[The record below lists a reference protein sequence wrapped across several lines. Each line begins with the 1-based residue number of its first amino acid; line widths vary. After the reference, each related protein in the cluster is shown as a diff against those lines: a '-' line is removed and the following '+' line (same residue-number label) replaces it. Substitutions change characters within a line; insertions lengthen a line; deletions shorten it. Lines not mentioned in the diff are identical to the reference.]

1 VNTDIVETMDVEF
14 TVDEL
19 AQRAAVP
26 VRTIREYQTMGVLPP
41 PQRRG
46 RIGVYDASHLAR
58 LELIARLQERG
69 YSLAGIRDLVASW
82 HEGADLAD
90 VLGLPAG
97 QLVHLDEPG
106 ASATLQQLARLVP
119 DLVPGRIDDLLA
131 TRVVQRCGD
140 DRFCVPSPSLLSLA
154 IDALAAGYPA
164 DRVLA
169 YLTAIRETTD
179 VIAASTI
186 DLLADPPAD
195 ADPDRIAH
203 LATRGRG
210 LLARGLGRLTIYTIG
225 TRLDIDDA
233 ALVPDAVPARS

>member
-1 VNTDIVETMDVEF
+1 MDVEF

-19 AQRAAVP
+19 AQRAGIP

-46 RIGVYDASHLAR
+46 RIGIYDASHVAR

-69 YSLAGIRDLVASW
+69 YSLAAIRDLVASW

-106 ASATLQQLARLVP
+106 ATATREQLARLVP
-119 DLVPGRIDDLLA
+119 DLVPGRFDDLLA
-131 TRVVQRCGD
+131 TGVVQPCGNE
-140 DRFCVPSPSLLSLA
+140 RYCVPSPSLLSLA

-169 YLTAIRETTD
+169 FLTAIRQTTD

-186 DLLADPPAD
+186 ELLADPPTD
-195 ADPDRIAH
+195 ADPDRIAQ

-210 LLARGLGRLTIYTIG
+210 LLARGVGRLTIYTIG

-233 ALVPDAVPARS
+233 ALIPDVVPARG